1 MTYMYVYSIIVS
13 LALVFGYGL
22 YTALNHIVRSK
33 GSLRNQ
39 ESVHR
44 FILISSGILI
54 GTGIS
59 SQVFVPNGDSEI
71 VNEFTSQGTGILNN
85 SFYFGLLLVFLG
97 LIFSVIGIYYLRFS
111 LWKPLEEI
119 SEYSS
124 QFGKSFMATRLPL
137 SGGLELRRFSERF
150 NNNILD
156 LANKIS
162 SIEIKADILKNATN
176 QAINSSVNLSGNI
189 SRISENV
196 DSFSQFVARQ
206 ENAIEKVNTEITNFI
221 GWYNETQVKLEN
233 QFTEIRSIS
242 ETGNMLS
249 VNASIESVNLETQ
262 NPGIETIAIKLHE
275 LAGSLDSR
283 QEDLRTILIDIQ
295 NVYTSFSTHVKQE
308 LDEIRSLSGN
318 AISLTSSIE
327 SSLGNLKINDNEIT
341 NSSQN
346 LVSSLD
352 KFISGLPNSY

>member
-1 MTYMYVYSIIVS
+1 MTYTYIYSIISS
-13 LALVFGYGL
+13 LAVIIFYGV
-22 YTALNHIVRSK
+22 YTIWNNVIKSK
-33 GSLRNQ
+33 HSLRNQ

-54 GTGIS
+54 GTGIG
-59 SQVFVPNGDSEI
+59 SQVIVPNGDSEVI
-71 VNEFTSQGTGILNN
+71 DQFTSQGSEILNN
-85 SFYFGLLLVFLG
+85 SFFFGLLLIFLG
-97 LIFSVIGIYYLRFS
+97 LIIGVIGIYYLKFS

-119 SEYSS
+119 SEYSA
-124 QFGKSFMATRLPL
+124 QFGRSFMATRLPVT
-137 SGGLELRRFSERF
+137 GGLELRRFSERF

-162 SIEIKADILKNATN
+162 SIEIKADILKNATHS
-176 QAINSSVNLSGNI
+176 AINSSSNLSSNI
-189 SRISENV
+189 ARVSENV
-196 DSFSQFVARQ
+196 DSFSQFVSRQ
-206 ENAIEKVNTEITNFI
+206 ENAIDKINNEISNFI
-221 GWYNETQVKLEN
+221 SWYNETQIRLEN
-233 QFTEIRSIS
+233 QFTEIRSLS

-262 NPGIETIAIKLHE
+262 NPGIETIALKLHD

-283 QEDLRTILIDIQ
+283 QDELRTILMDIQ
-295 NVYTSFSTHVKQE
+295 TVYTSFSSNVKSE
-308 LDEIRSLSGN
+308 LDEISSLSNN

-327 SSLGNLKINDNEIT
+327 NSLGNLKVNDNEIS

-352 KFISGLPNSY
+352 KFITGLPTSY